1 MSVFEEIKTS
11 VTSRDVA
18 KFYGLEINR
27 HGMSCCPFHDD
38 HHPSMK
44 IDKNYYCF
52 SCGAKGDAIN
62 YVADMFGLGQYEAA
76 RKIISDLSLPINVE
90 SQKYWTND
98 KEHRKRLEE
107 IKRKKQRAEH
117 IKRFENWCMESI
129 DRIKNALENLEIV
142 KSISLPSN
150 TGGVIGDTYTRTVRL
165 EEIMNYWLDVLCTGS
180 TEERMD
186 LFIENRREVDKNVEQ
201 ASRLYDES
209 TRRSRK
215 NHR

>member
-117 IKRFENWCMESI
+117 IKRFE
-129 DRIKNALENLEIV
+129 IV

-201 ASRLYDES
+201 ARRLYDES

>member
-76 RKIISDLSLPINVE
+76 RKIISDLSLILKDLKTGVW
-90 SQKYWTND
+90 K
-98 KEHRKRLEE
+98 
-107 IKRKKQRAEH
+107 
-117 IKRFENWCMESI
+117 
-129 DRIKNALENLEIV
+129 ALIEL
-142 KSISLPSN
+142 
-150 TGGVIGDTYTRTVRL
+150 
-165 EEIMNYWLDVLCTGS
+165 
-180 TEERMD
+180 RMHWKI
-186 LFIENRREVDKNVEQ
+186 L
-201 ASRLYDES
+201 
-209 TRRSRK
+209 RS
-215 NHR
+215 

>member
-62 YVADMFGLGQYEAA
+62 YVADMFGLGQY
-76 RKIISDLSLPINVE
+76 
-90 SQKYWTND
+90 
-98 KEHRKRLEE
+98 EHRKRLEE

-201 ASRLYDES
+201 ARRLYDES